1 MATLTCCLLG
11 KILLPT
17 QGQVVFKILGDS
29 ELLKYQWR
37 KFVWCDFEKHQVAAC
52 SVPMH
57 SSYGTSP
64 ESHNSLS
71 VKSFFKVP
79 RNIIVTKTS
88 VEMS

>member
-1 MATLTCCLLG
+1 M
-11 KILLPT
+11 
-17 QGQVVFKILGDS
+17 
-29 ELLKYQWR
+29 
-37 KFVWCDFEKHQVAAC
+37 WCDFEKHQEAAF

-57 SSYGTSP
+57 SNYGTIP
-64 ESHNSLS
+64 ESHNSLI